1 MLRIPAALPQT
12 ASPQQL
18 LVGGLQLTAAFFFFC
33 LNIFAFKELKQRENA
48 SPSQISLCFLSFVM
62 LILWKRRGSSR
73 CQQAL
78 QLQWAVKHR
87 ATVSSSP
94 QQERTDGSCS
104 SPCHAE
110 VAAGSPEGPSALLL
124 V

>member
-48 SPSQISLCFLSFVM
+48 SPSQTFS
-62 LILWKRRGSSR
+62 
-73 CQQAL
+73 
-78 QLQWAVKHR
+78 
-87 ATVSSSP
+87 
-94 QQERTDGSCS
+94 
-104 SPCHAE
+104 
-110 VAAGSPEGPSALLL
+110 LLL
-124 V
+124 VLRHAHFVET